1 MNLEGNKILITGA
14 SKGIGLGF
22 LERLVEKNEILAVSR
37 NLEELEK
44 LKEKYP
50 SIDIFACDL
59 SEPYERE
66 RLASYIEVN
75 FRRMNVLINNAGIQ
89 KYFDLS
95 EEKIDFG
102 DFDEI
107 RLNLEAPIHLNNL
120 LLGTLRLNENPVI
133 INVSSGL
140 AFHTMAS
147 VPVYSA
153 TKAALHSY
161 TKSLRHALKN
171 DGIKVIEIIPPAVD
185 TELNFKGRQ
194 ERGIKFDLKVPEFCD
209 DIIQKLA
216 TDADEVAFANMMDD
230 INNKTK
236 KDREKIFEFM
246 NR

>member
-37 NLEELEK
+37 NLENLEM

-95 EEKIDFG
+95 EENIDFG

-120 LLGTLRLNENPVI
+120 LLGTLRLNENSVI

-147 VPVYSA
+147 VPIYSA

-171 DGIKVIEIIPPAVD
+171 DGIKVVEIIPPAVD
-185 TELNFKGRQ
+185 TELNFEGRQ

-216 TDADEVAFANMMDD
+216 TDADEVAFADMMDD